1 MQTNNSKSATF
12 LKSVLAASV
21 LLLGGGAALAQQV
34 KLTAAASNAAMPDGT
49 AVPMWGYTC
58 GAAPIGG
65 SSATCSA
72 LNRAVAAAQAA
83 VAAGAATTA
92 QAALAQSWSPVI
104 ITVPSGQ
111 DLTINLTNSLPTGVP
126 TSLVIVGQVG
136 GGLGSA
142 RTTVQSPAHAAQ
154 GVTWPIVG
162 APDTSG
168 QVGGDPTSAGN
179 LTFTP
184 PPQPNRVQSFSTEV
198 ATGQTTA
205 LTWTAPRP
213 GTYLI
218 ESGTHPSIQAPMG
231 LIGMV
236 VVTCAPGDTTGCT
249 AGTAYPSV
257 AYDADLAILL
267 SEVDPLQNAA
277 VNIAV
282 GTGGFLET
290 NAFAGYTATGGQTW
304 HCKNNT
310 GAIVADNACYPPA
323 VNYTPTYYLINGRG
337 FDRTNSSAFLYP
349 INPSTVTSGNLLVRL
364 VNAGLRMHVPSI
376 VGATSLGTTGAPG
389 MALIAED
396 GNPLPGKA
404 RIQSEVFMAAGKT
417 YDVMINVPTGA
428 MALPIFDRQL
438 SLSANTTARDA
449 GMLAYIGAKGAT
461 APVVGSQAAA
471 TAKDDAYSLLIGQT
485 LTVSDPSR
493 GVIANDTNVTG
504 VTLLTAPNFGTLTL
518 NTNGTFTYIP
528 NDPSVIT
535 ADSFQYCANG
545 SVTAGTPT
553 NTCSSGLTAKV
564 TLGGSTVAGSGVDC
578 GAGAGTAAT
587 ATFNA
592 SIASQI
598 TVKPPGILAGCTDGA
613 GLALTIKGA
622 TASAPLTVGG
632 GAATV
637 SVDGGFTAASGS
649 ATQTFNV
656 TVQNG
661 KGETA
666 NVAVTVNYPTGSN
679 LQVTVL
685 DGTDHK
691 TQISDYRWVIE
702 EDRTFF
708 VDPKCTTNP
717 LPAGC
722 PVAIQSGPAAGAP
735 VNYGT
740 NFHTSYM
747 PLVAAGCTGPLSCE
761 GGQTM
766 QGANVVCD
774 VGNGVCRPG
783 AAQNL
788 TLPGQVPLD
797 PTKRYYISVLPGDAA
812 NPFVG
817 GNQSASANCAPAP
830 GVQQGYNADGS
841 LNTNCGHGMG
851 GAPIPAGA
859 ISVTVMTVQTPLPT
873 ATMSVFVFED
883 DWPLNGEQG
892 AGGAVDVL
900 ATNEPGLGGFQVTI
914 FDQAG
919 GTGDATGQPTYDM
932 FNQPLSNSLAGTLDP
947 ITGLDAC
954 PISNSVTNN
963 IRAQISANLTRTS
976 RTFTYTLPPGTTS
989 LPPAL
994 AVGATLSDGAPA
1006 GAIPAGT
1013 TIANITQVGTTT
1025 SYTVTMS
1032 AAATA
1037 RATADKILVFNGTQQ
1052 GIVGMIVTC
1061 PKFESDGKTLSPMV
1075 GQAIIKN
1082 LYPGRYG
1089 VTALP
1094 GSDRIALGEEWIQTN
1109 TLDGQKAHDSFMRV
1123 GEPGYFQEFGPAGY
1137 HVSIGFANP
1146 KIIND
1151 RRTNTG
1157 KTGMCDSGA
1166 SGGQLACN
1174 WEIKGSVY
1182 GSRLS
1187 RTPDQRLYSSGSR
1200 DALSF
1205 TQCYVSLGDPDG
1217 AEIAFTK
1224 CDADGS
1230 FDFQGIPAGNWK
1242 LTTFD
1247 QWNDQIID
1255 GITQGVGVGC
1265 QPAAPGVVSS
1275 GPCDPTATVA
1285 GTTGCNGGGTAGTVC
1300 DMGEIGVHQWQ
1311 ANMYTRTFID
1321 NEGTGVSADSK
1332 PGLALVATN
1341 VRFRDGSYS
1350 NFNNTDLNGFAG
1362 FNEVFPLFNWY
1373 VIETDSTRY
1382 KTTGVHVIYDAGG
1395 PADGSASCDPSAA
1408 PCGNS
1413 QTAAFFANTYEKF
1426 PLPAELM
1433 PPGSVPCANADCTSE
1448 SIASGF
1454 KLPAAV
1460 FNSTGR
1466 IDPPYW
1472 FGSYGWQGYIGQGN
1486 FLEFGKKP
1494 FAAGETGPIHGHV
1507 IYASTR
1513 PFDDPQLLTQLSW
1526 EPMIPHVRV
1535 NLYQEGVAADGVTP
1549 TLTLVDHTETTS
1561 FDDWA
1566 QGFRKDANGNPVHAA
1581 DGKSYLPNISC
1592 PGQTANAAGTMFD
1605 PFYYALQD
1613 QPSYLDLYNK
1623 QHPATGPYNPSATGT
1638 PLPYDSQYKCY
1649 DGMHSWNQLQPAPYD
1664 GMYSFPSVTSLD
1676 PVTGKPAGTNCT
1688 ACLTNPDSTDPYRY
1702 GGSTTPTTFVPGTS
1716 PGVPM
1721 LPPGKYVVEVVVPP
1735 GYELVKEEDKN
1746 ILIGD
1751 NYIAP
1756 ATVQFPGLGGSVFI
1770 LPDQASLSATY
1781 NSTNAQNATVNLGRT
1796 TSLVSHEG
1804 DTGSDESFWPCVG
1817 TVRQVPDF
1825 ISLYPQSGEVS
1836 PFAGA
1841 MRPLCDRKEVNLTEQ
1856 SSALVKFYL
1865 FTSTHVAAHFQGI
1878 ILDDF
1883 TAEFDPFSPQF
1894 GEKFAPSYL
1903 PIGIKDWTGNEVN
1916 RVYSDQFGLYNGLN
1930 YSTWEVNPPNP
1941 TGYGPTM
1948 MVYCMNDAGMTNG
1961 VNGQST
1967 PDSLFQPGYSQ
1978 FCYELPSMP
1987 GQTGYFDTPVVPVQ
2001 AFSEGY
2007 NHPDCAYP
2015 DATPAIG
2022 SVTSAD
2028 AAGPWV
2034 SAPGHTVTVNSLG
2047 NQSVE
2052 WYGYTGPAITK
2063 APYNQPKSTRNYGF
2077 GSAKGTVQVG
2087 NVTVNPANVT
2097 WSDRSIS
2104 FPAPSGV
2111 SACAVQQQ
2119 NKYGGSTATCGEL
2132 VITTAA
2138 GKQSVDAVT
2147 VTIGGKKPT
2156 VLTAGQ
2162 TIQSAIDAASPGD
2175 MIIVPPGT
2183 YNEMVVMWKPVRLQ
2197 GVGAAS
2203 SVIDANTQPAG
2214 KLLTPWRQKIV
2225 CVFGLTVDGRPRS
2238 TTDSACDSGMN
2249 FALIGDTTRNFA
2261 TMTVDRLPFEAT
2273 LGWDASLNGN
2283 LAEQLSEPSLL
2294 GAYEGAAITVVAKGV
2309 KFPRGTAINDAFG
2322 ATTGAA
2328 FPANTVL
2335 LTASDCGGS
2344 NANTANPYPTN
2355 YFCNPSSID
2364 GLGIRD
2370 SSQGGGGIF
2379 VHAYAHN
2386 LQIANNRVHNNT
2398 GTMSGGITIGAG
2410 EHPDV
2415 ELAGTAT
2422 VLSYPESCETSN
2434 VTNLALPFCFNMHV
2448 NIHNNAVVGNS
2459 SMGDELFSSTPA
2471 GAGGVSINTGA
2482 DYYTF
2487 TNNWVCGNI
2496 STGDGGG
2503 FSHIG
2508 LSKKGNIEHNA
2519 IIFNQSTNPTI
2530 TTNGGGV
2537 LVMGAPDADP
2547 TTCGTT
2553 TDQDCLPPPGTI
2565 SPSDGTGQGL
2575 VINANLILGNAAD
2588 SGSGGGLRMQ
2598 AVNGTDVLNFPNGAT
2613 ACTAD
2618 LGAGTGRSSH
2628 CYWNSANVTNNI
2640 IVNNV
2645 AGWDGAGVSLLDSL
2659 AVNIVNNTIAANDST
2674 ASSGTL
2680 FQSLFAPLAS
2690 STPVS
2695 KTTCGATG
2703 GQSCPQVSGL
2713 VSVNNSPVLVANI
2726 NQTAGT
2732 KSCPQGH
2739 GASSAACFGS
2749 NAQPGHS
2756 IPLMFN
2762 DAIWQN
2768 RSFYIGVGGFG
2779 PASSG
2784 QNQQHLVSL
2793 YNAAQEAGNQQA
2805 TTTGSG
2811 TTSGNQTATGACPAG
2826 STYWEIGFRG
2836 DTQAGS
2842 HGAQGFAP
2850 SNSVL
2855 SSSIYGGTGNQTTSP
2870 AFTSQYCNGSRT
2882 PPEAGGTGW
2891 QVPPG
2896 TNETNAFPN
2905 PVFSLTPAAVVDEGN
2920 NWVNLRWGPLSLY
2933 PIDGAN
2939 SPSYQGA
2946 TPLADYTPKTGSSAI
2961 NAGAASVT
2969 VGTNGSAV
2977 TVSAPKTDFFG
2988 NTRPAG
2994 GYDIGAVQ
3002 HQAAAIATPVLNSI
3016 TPSSGAPGTSVNVTL
3031 TGANLTG
3038 ATAVNVS
3045 GSGITVSKLTVVSS
3059 TSVTVTLTIAGAA
3072 TPGAGTVTVTTPG
3085 GTSGS
3090 VTFTVSAPAPT
3101 LTAISPAPNSSPN
3114 PYVHGTSVPVTLTGT
3129 GLTGGTVSVAGSGGP
3144 TVTVINQ
3151 VVVNSSTVTAT
3162 LVIPPQNG
3170 VIGRVETVTVTT
3182 PGGKSNGLSFTVN

>member
-1 MQTNNSKSATF
+1 
-12 LKSVLAASV
+12 
-21 LLLGGGAALAQQV
+21 
-34 KLTAAASNAAMPDGT
+34 
-49 AVPMWGYTC
+49 
-58 GAAPIGG
+58 
-65 SSATCSA
+65 
-72 LNRAVAAAQAA
+72 LNRGVAAAQAA
-83 VAAGAATTA
+83 VAAGTATTA
-92 QAALAQSWSPVI
+92 QAALAQAWSPVI

-111 DLTINLTNSLPTGVP
+111 DLTINLTNNLPVSPGSTTRGIP

-168 QVGGDPTSAGN
+168 QPGGDATSAGN
-179 LTFTP
+179 ATFTP

-198 ATGQTTA
+198 ATGQMTA
-205 LTWTAPRP
+205 LTWKAPRP

-236 VVTCAPGDTTGCT
+236 VVTCAPGDTTGCM

-267 SEVDPLQNAA
+267 SEVDPLQNAE
-277 VNIAV
+277 VSTAV
-282 GTGGFLET
+282 GTPGFLET
-290 NAFAGYTATGGQTW
+290 NSFAGYTGTDSPTW

-310 GAIVADNACYPPA
+310 GATVADNACYPPA

-337 FDRTNSSAFLYP
+337 FDRTNASASLYP

-376 VGATSLGTTGAPG
+376 VGATSLGTTAAPG
-389 MALIAED
+389 MTLIAED

-404 RIQSEVFMAAGKT
+404 RVQSEVFMAAGKT
-417 YDVMINVPTGA
+417 YDVMINVPTTTT
-428 MALPIFDRQL
+428 ALPIFDRQL

-449 GMLAYIGAKGAT
+449 GMLAYIGANSAT

-471 TAKDDAYSLLIGQT
+471 TANPDKYSLLIGQT
-485 LTVSDPSR
+485 LTVSDPSS

-504 VTLLTAPNFGTLTL
+504 VTLLTKPTAGTVTL

-553 NTCSSGLTAKV
+553 NTCSSGLTATV
-564 TLGGSTVAGSGVDC
+564 TLGASTVAGSGVNC
-578 GAGAGTAAT
+578 GTGSPAT

-592 SIASQI
+592 SVANQI

-632 GAATV
+632 ATI
-637 SVDGGFTAASGS
+637 SVDGGFSAAGGS

-666 NVAVTVNYPTGSN
+666 DVAVTVNYPTGSN

-685 DGTDHK
+685 DGSDHK
-691 TQISDYRWVIE
+691 TQISDYRWIIE

-717 LPAGC
+717 LPVGC
-722 PVAIQSGPAAGAP
+722 PVAIQATGAP

-766 QGANVVCD
+766 QGASVVCD
-774 VGNGVCRPG
+774 VGNGVCRAG
-783 AAQNL
+783 SAQNI
-788 TLPGQVPLD
+788 TLPSQVPLD

-812 NPFVG
+812 SPFMG
-817 GNQSASANCAPAP
+817 GNMSAPANCAPAP

-841 LNTNCGHGMG
+841 VNTDCGHGMG

-859 ISVTVMTVQTPLPT
+859 TSVTVMTVQTPLPT

-892 AGGAVDVL
+892 AGGGVDVL

-954 PISNSVTNN
+954 PISNSVTNSV
-963 IRAQISANLTRTS
+963 RAQISARVIRNS
-976 RTFTYTLPPGTTS
+976 SSFTYTLAPGTTS
-989 LPPAL
+989 LPPAM

-1006 GAIPAGT
+1006 GSIPAGT
-1013 TIANITQVGTTT
+1013 TITNITQVGKSS
-1025 SYTVTMS
+1025 SYQVTMS

-1037 RATADKILVFNGTQQ
+1037 NVTSDKILVFNGTQQ

-1061 PKFESDGKTLSPMV
+1061 PKFESDGQTLSPMV

-1089 VTALP
+1089 VSALP

-1174 WEIKGSVY
+1174 WEVKGSVY
-1182 GSRLS
+1182 GARMS

-1224 CDADGS
+1224 CDANGN

-1265 QPAAPGVVSS
+1265 QPAASGVVSS

-1285 GTTGCNGGGTAGTVC
+1285 GTTGCNGAGTAGTVC

-1311 ANMYTRTFID
+1311 ANIYTRTFID
-1321 NEGTGVSADSK
+1321 NEGTGVSADAK

-1395 PADGSASCDPSAA
+1395 PSDGSASCDPTSS

-1413 QTAAFFANTYEKF
+1413 QTAQFFANTYEKF

-1433 PPGSVPCANADCTSE
+1433 PPGSVPCANADCSSGET
-1448 SIASGF
+1448 IANGLQ
-1454 KLPAAV
+1454 LPTTV
-1460 FNSTGR
+1460 YNSTGR

-1513 PFDDPQLLTQLSW
+1513 PFDDPQLLLQLSW

-1549 TLTLVDHTETTS
+1549 TLTLVDHTDTSS

-1566 QGFRKDANGNPVHAA
+1566 QGFRKDANGNPVLAA
-1581 DGKSYLPNISC
+1581 DGKGYIPNISC

-1664 GMYSFPSVTSLD
+1664 GMYTFPSVTSLD

-1781 NSTNAQNATVNLGRT
+1781 NSANAQNATVNLGRIP
-1796 TSLVSHEG
+1796 SLVSHEG
-1804 DTGSDESFWPCVG
+1804 DTGSDESYWPCVG

-2022 SVTSAD
+2022 SVTGD
-2028 AAGPWV
+2028 VAGPWV
-2034 SAPGHTVTVNSLG
+2034 STAGHTITVNALG
-2047 NQSVE
+2047 DQSVE
-2052 WYGYTGPAITK
+2052 WYGYTGPAMTAAN
-2063 APYNQPKSTRNYGF
+2063 APYNQPKSKRHYGF
-2077 GSAKGTVQVG
+2077 GATRGTVKVG
-2087 NVTVNPANVT
+2087 NVTVPAT
-2097 WSDRSIS
+2097 SWSDTSITFS
-2104 FPAPSGV
+2104 APTGV

-2119 NKYGGSTATCGEL
+2119 NKYGGSAASCGEL

-2138 GKQSVDAVT
+2138 GKQSIDTVT
-2147 VTIGGKKPT
+2147 VTIGGKQPT

-2175 MIIVPPGT
+2175 MIIVPAGS
-2183 YNEMVVMWKPVRLQ
+2183 YNEMVVMWKPIRLQ

-2203 SVIDANTQPAG
+2203 SVIDSNTQPAG

-2225 CVFGLTVDGRPRS
+2225 CLFGLTVDGRPRS
-2238 TTDSACDSGMN
+2238 TSDRACDSGMN
-2249 FALIGDTTRNFA
+2249 YALVGDTTQNFA

-2328 FPANTVL
+2328 FPTDTVL
-2335 LTASDCGGS
+2335 LTASDCGPS
-2344 NANTANPYPTN
+2344 SATTANPYPTN
-2355 YFCNPSSID
+2355 YYCNPSSID

-2379 VHAYAHN
+2379 VHGYAHN

-2398 GTMSGGITIGAG
+2398 GTMSGGITIGVG

-2422 VLSYPESCETSN
+2422 VLNYPESCETSN
-2434 VTNLALPFCFNMHV
+2434 VTNLALPFCFNMRV

-2482 DYYTF
+2482 DYYKF

-2508 LSKKGNIEHNA
+2508 FTKNGDIENNT

-2565 SPSDGTGQGL
+2565 TPSDGTGQGL
-2575 VINANLILGNAAD
+2575 TINANLILGNAAD

-2598 AVNGTDVLNFPNGAT
+2598 AVNGNDVLNFIDGAT

-2618 LGAGTGRSSH
+2618 LGTGTSRNSH
-2628 CYWNSANVTNNI
+2628 CNWNSANVTNNI

-2680 FQSLFAPLAS
+2680 FQTLFAPLAS

-2695 KTTCGATG
+2695 KITCGATG

-2713 VSVNNSPVLVANI
+2713 VSVENSPVLVANV

-2732 KSCPQGH
+2732 KTCPQGH
-2739 GASSAACFGS
+2739 GTSGACFS
-2749 NAQPGHS
+2749 HS

-2779 PASSG
+2779 PATSG
-2784 QNQQHLVSL
+2784 QNQQHVVSL
-2793 YNAAQEAGNQQA
+2793 YNAAQQAGNQQA
-2805 TTTGSG
+2805 TTTGTG
-2811 TTSGNQTATGACPAG
+2811 TAAGTQATTGFCPAG
-2826 STYWEIGFRG
+2826 ATYWEIGFRG

-2842 HGAQGFAP
+2842 HSAQGFAT

-2855 SSSIYGGTGNQTTSP
+2855 SSSVYGGTGNQTGSP
-2870 AFTSQYCNGSRT
+2870 AFTRQYCNGSRT

-2905 PVFSLTPAAVVDEGN
+2905 PVFSLTPSAVVDEGN

-2933 PIDGAN
+2933 PIDPANIVSFQGAN
-2939 SPSYQGA
+2939 
-2946 TPLADYTPKTGSSAI
+2946 PLADYTPQTGSSAI
-2961 NAGAASVT
+2961 NHGAASVT
-2969 VGTNGSAV
+2969 FGTGNRAV
-2977 TVSAPKTDFFG
+2977 TVSAPTTDFYG
-2988 NTRPAG
+2988 TTRPAG

-3002 HQAAAIATPVLNSI
+3002 HQAAAIAKPVLNSI
-3016 TPSSGAPGTSVNVTL
+3016 TPNSGAPGTSVNVTL
-3031 TGANLTG
+3031 PGTNLTG

-3059 TSVTVTLTIAGAA
+3059 TSVTATLTIAGTA
-3072 TPGAGTVTVTTPG
+3072 TPGAGAVTVTTPG

-3129 GLTGGTVSVAGSGGP
+3129 GLTGGTVSVAGAGGP

-3162 LVIPPQNG
+3162 IVIPPQNG